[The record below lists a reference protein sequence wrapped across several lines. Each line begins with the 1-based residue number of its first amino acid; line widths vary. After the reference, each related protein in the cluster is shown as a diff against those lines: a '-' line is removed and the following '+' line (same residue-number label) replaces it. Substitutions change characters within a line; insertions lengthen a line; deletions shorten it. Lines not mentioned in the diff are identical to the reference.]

1 VYGMAEARCL
11 RQNAP
16 SFGPDSFPALRAG
29 FCRHQRIPDSVGG
42 VRLMTSRSYD
52 YALNLLSA
60 RAYTTRNLRRK
71 LLQKGFEADDI
82 AAAIERLTAA
92 RLLDDAKFAEEFARQ
107 QLTVAGSSVRR
118 IQQRLAFRGIAAS
131 EIKAAI
137 ERVLESEPVD
147 IQNAINKAAQKKLSQ
162 MTGLDETVRRRRL
175 FTFLARRGFELDDIK
190 RAMESALS

>member
-1 VYGMAEARCL
+1 
-11 RQNAP
+11 
-16 SFGPDSFPALRAG
+16 
-29 FCRHQRIPDSVGG
+29 
-42 VRLMTSRSYD
+42 MTSRSYD

-190 RAMESALS
+190 RAMKSALR